1 MYVFLFIYSYIQ
13 MYIYMSIYIY
23 TCVLFFC
30 ATLPHRRWQPGSLQ
44 SLRLAFPPSVRGG
57 GPIEDARE
65 DLGAAA
71 RWLMLREAAA
81 GGPLAASEPLA
92 RCEPLPLA
100 AAGGPRAAAG
110 WPHSVCHG
118 GFCEPLPLAEPP
130 EGLSDNSDLVP
141 YLSQT

>member
-1 MYVFLFIYSYIQ
+1 
-13 MYIYMSIYIY
+13 MSDL
-23 TCVLFFC
+23 TRPGPK
-30 ATLPHRRWQPGSLQ
+30 ARRIDLV
-44 SLRLAFPPSVRGG
+44 AFPLPLSVCGG
-57 GPIEDARE
+57 GPVEDARE

-92 RCEPLPLA
+92 RCEPLPLPLA

-118 GFCEPLPLAEPP
+118 GFCEPLRLAEPP
-130 EGLSDNSDLVP
+130 EGLSDNWDLSR